1 MERKRT
7 VWTALALLGL
17 LVVAVIG
24 VSLLISMTLDSGW
37 LGGEKVGVIRIEGV
51 ITDSRETIEE
61 LRRFADNP
69 SIKAIVLRIDSP
81 GGGVVPSQEIHDAVQ
96 RVRNKSNK
104 AVIASMGTVAASG
117 GYYIA
122 VAADR
127 IMANSGTLT
136 GSIGVIMEMANVE
149 GLLKKIG
156 VEGVV
161 IKSGRLKDVGSP
173 LRKMSDEEHELLQ
186 SVMDDV
192 H

>member
-17 LVVAVIG
+17 LVVAVLG

-37 LGGEKVGVIRIEGV
+37 LGGEKIGVIRIEGV

-61 LRRFADNP
+61 LRRFRDNP
-69 SIKAIVLRIDSP
+69 SIKAVVLRIDSP

-122 VAADR
+122 VTADR
-127 IMANSGTLT
+127 IMA
-136 GSIGVIMEMANVE
+136 
-149 GLLKKIG
+149 K
-156 VEGVV
+156 
-161 IKSGRLKDVGSP
+161 
-173 LRKMSDEEHELLQ
+173 
-186 SVMDDV
+186 
-192 H
+192 